1 MSDEYKFGEA
11 IEVFIHDAWRP
22 GVYIGRNP
30 TNGNLHVAYQAHFM
44 KNGAEPD
51 WVELVKVR
59 RRPVTLQQPPAKGP
73 APDDAAVIWDIVRK
87 HLGSPS
93 VVGIGAQLV
102 TALGKLKAA
111 K

>member
-1 MSDEYKFGEA
+1 MSEEYKFGDTLNVLDQGMWVHARYVTRTGQA
-11 IEVFIHDAWRP
+11 ILCLVDRP
-22 GVYIGRNP
+22 TSSTLEP
-30 TNGNLHVAYQAHFM
+30 QAIWYSQ
-44 KNGAEPD
+44 ED
-51 WVELVKVR
+51 VR